1 MTARYTVSWRPS
13 ARKDLKRFD
22 RQVAAR
28 ILPAIAALADDPR
41 PPGVKRLKGAS
52 DLWRIR
58 IGDYRVVYTV
68 EDDHL
73 VVLVITIAGRGSV
86 YRDI

>member
-1 MTARYTVSWRPS
+1 M
-13 ARKDLKRFD
+13 D
-22 RQVAAR
+22 RRVVAR

-58 IGDYRVVYTV
+58 IGDYRVVYTI
-68 EDDHL
+68 EDDRL
-73 VVLVITIAGRGSV
+73 VVQSRAEDRYTGISDQKVDRRRVSSGL
-86 YRDI
+86 